1 MDRNWAEQGVK
12 PGSELRAVARMYLV
26 LQGKVVRPARFELA
40 TSCSGGKQLPRAIY
54 NLGRDNGR

>member
-12 PGSELRAVARMYLV
+12 PEASLQAIAGMCLV
-26 LQGKVVRPARFELA
+26 LQGILVRPARFELA

-54 NLGRDNGR
+54 HLGRKNGR